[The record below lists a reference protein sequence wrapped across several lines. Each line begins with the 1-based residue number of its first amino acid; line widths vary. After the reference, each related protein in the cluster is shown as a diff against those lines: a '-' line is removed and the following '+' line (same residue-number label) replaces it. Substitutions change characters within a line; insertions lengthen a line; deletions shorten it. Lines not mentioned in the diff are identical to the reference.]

1 MKLPNKVKQ
10 VHFSCATA
18 CRSFHPRPRR
28 CSTNQ
33 KLMSPHSPTPQPT
46 HVLLTVGTRF
56 IHFHLC
62 VPKISPIYYRLFN
75 PNSSHALILKE
86 PRLNNLAPGL
96 PVLCF
101 SLRSSDQVAVIVSHP
116 GPQLEMVVVLILL
129 CSFSERHSGAPS
141 VQEGGL
147 CGGGGT
153 MYFSLNFG
161 CGCSHVLPPPPQHQ
175 RLLHTKRI
183 VKKTRI
189 LNSEL
194 FGSEVVQKC

>member
-1 MKLPNKVKQ
+1 MRYSLPFFPPEATEMLNK
-10 VHFSCATA
+10 SE
-18 CRSFHPRPRR
+18 
-28 CSTNQ
+28 TNV
-33 KLMSPHSPTPQPT
+33 TPQSHPAT
-46 HVLLTVGTRF
+46 NTRPF
-56 IHFHLC
+56 NSRHSFYPFSSVC
-62 VPKISPIYYRLFN
+62 AKDIYYRLFN

-161 CGCSHVLPPPPQHQ
+161 CGCSHVLPPPPQRQ